1 MNRIFI
7 FIMDFSVIVNNNIH
21 IPVADSILYHVRYKA
36 DKIRTFIKRRSLSE
50 KLGVIRLKYA
60 AQAYK
65 EEGLSHQAAEQS
77 SQAQQYQASAIRNKK
92 SNRSTTF
99 KHKI

>member
-1 MNRIFI
+1 MNRIFL

-36 DKIRTFIKRRSLSE
+36 DKIRNFIKHRSLSE

-65 EEGLSHQAAEQS
+65 EEGSQARQSQALQHQAL
-77 SQAQQYQASAIRNKK
+77 AIRNKK